1 MRTLLVILL
10 TVVVECSLGTGLQN
24 IRINTLSRNKR
35 EQDCGPGK
43 YSIEERCCVNCDAGE
58 FVEHYCN
65 EENGKS
71 TCKPCVEGKEYMA
84 QPSGY
89 TECIRCTTC
98 DAGHGQTE
106 SSPCTVT
113 QNAKC
118 KCQEN
123 FFCNKTQHMSCTKC
137 LHCTKCEHGD
147 AEACTQEKD
156 TICKDNRSHIAAVV
170 ILCIIGV
177 LITLTCV
184 YLWKD
189 RILMICRNKSRQP
202 EIRKFTKVEYVDE
215 EMGAVQGGSSKFEQS
230 HERSLNFVKYETRHK
245 NKRVEF
251 FSESEVNGP
260 VNGTNESNMNAN
272 GVTNTMQISV
282 LFPSMQISVLFLSMQ
297 VSVLFLSM
305 KVYVLFASMQDSVLF
320 PYMQLCPPDLKDMC
334 FFLHLDIDLQPFLAV
349 FADQMQLKDV
359 LYCVRT
365 LSKQSSK
372 IEDINS
378 NSNAGEKKYQLLKL
392 WYFEHGITGA
402 FKVLL
407 ETLAN
412 HGNTRTAEVLIQTV
426 KEQNKLP
433 VAAQ

>member
-1 MRTLLVILL
+1 MRILLVIFL

-43 YSIEERCCVNCDAGE
+43 YSIEERCCVNCAAGE

-113 QNAKC
+113 QNTKC

-137 LHCTKCEHGD
+137 LPCTKCEHGD

-156 TICKDNRSHIAAVV
+156 TICKDNRSHIAIAVV
-170 ILCIIGV
+170 GCIIGV
-177 LITLTCV
+177 IIILTCV

-189 RILMICRNKSRQP
+189 RIVMICRNKPRQQ
-202 EIRKFTKVEYVDE
+202 ERRKFT
-215 EMGAVQGGSSKFEQS
+215 SKED
-230 HERSLNFVKYETRHK
+230 
-245 NKRVEF
+245 
-251 FSESEVNGP
+251 SELKSVGYGP
-260 VNGTNESNMNAN
+260 VNGTSESNMNAN
-272 GVTNTMQISV
+272 AVTNTMQ
-282 LFPSMQISVLFLSMQ
+282 
-297 VSVLFLSM
+297 
-305 KVYVLFASMQDSVLF
+305 
-320 PYMQLCPPDLKDMC
+320 LCPPRLEGKIS
-334 FFLHLDIDLQPFLAV
+334 H
-349 FADQMQLKDV
+349 
-359 LYCVRT
+359 T
-365 LSKQSSK
+365 LLS
-372 IEDINS
+372 
-378 NSNAGEKKYQLLKL
+378 LLS
-392 WYFEHGITGA
+392 FI
-402 FKVLL
+402 
-407 ETLAN
+407 
-412 HGNTRTAEVLIQTV
+412 
-426 KEQNKLP
+426 
-433 VAAQ
+433 